1 LSPGVKLEQVA
12 SRLNERGYAIVDGH
26 SRADAESL
34 ARQLGVVQGTWERLV
49 ARDVNDAGPWSLSG
63 VFGRSAFPWH
73 TDGAVASVPP
83 RYVVMRYEGL
93 EPVEGTHL
101 LDCTVEGGF
110 LLRLAG
116 RMALRITNARGY
128 VRYVPALSDESGR
141 SLMRWD
147 PRVATP
153 LPSKPAAEMEA
164 ALASLAPTET
174 VKWIPSRT
182 LFFRN
187 DTLLHARP
195 AVPPAQSR
203 TLQRLYIY

>member
-1 LSPGVKLEQVA
+1 M
-12 SRLNERGYAIVDGH
+12 NERGYAIVDGG

-34 ARQLGVVQGTWERLV
+34 ARQLGTVRGPWQRLV
-49 ARDVNDAGPWSLSG
+49 ARDVNDARPWSLSG

-101 LDCTVEGGF
+101 LDCTVEGGL
-110 LLRLAG
+110 LLRLAS
-116 RMALRITNARGY
+116 RMTLRITNARGH

-153 LPSKPAAEMEA
+153 FPSKPTAEMQ
-164 ALASLAPTET
+164 ALLARLAPSET

-187 DTLLHARP
+187 DTMLHARP
-195 AVPPAQSR
+195 AVPSDQSR